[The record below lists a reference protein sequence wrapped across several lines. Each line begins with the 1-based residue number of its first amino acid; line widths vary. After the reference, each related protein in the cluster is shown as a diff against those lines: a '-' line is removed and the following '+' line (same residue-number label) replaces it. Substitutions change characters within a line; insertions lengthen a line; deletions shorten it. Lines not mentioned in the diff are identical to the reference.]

1 MDNINLQAKFKS
13 LTDNLNSLE
22 LEKAKLETQLDSI
35 LEQKENAFNEIKS
48 LAKVENLEEAEDKLK
63 KLKARL
69 EQLATEAETLLNE

>member
-48 LAKVENLEEAEDKLK
+48 LAKVENLEEAENKLK

>member
-69 EQLATEAETLLNE
+69 EQLATEAEALLNE